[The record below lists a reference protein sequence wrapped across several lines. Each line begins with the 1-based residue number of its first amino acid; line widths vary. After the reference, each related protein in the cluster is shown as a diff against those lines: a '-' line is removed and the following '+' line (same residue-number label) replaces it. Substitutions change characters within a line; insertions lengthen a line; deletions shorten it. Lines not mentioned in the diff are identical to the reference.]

1 MKNIRKIPWLIL
13 LVQIAIIIYVA
24 VAFNVKDTTLSKGET
39 DDFNDGWVIERE
51 DGSQEEIKLP
61 YYEECE
67 AGAVI
72 KIRNVI
78 PEEYR
83 GKTLSFITADKNM
96 LIYVDGELIYEFGVN
111 DERDFGN
118 TPGSITN
125 FVDIPSELAKGE
137 IVIELTSPYENYG
150 ACIDAMTI
158 SDRDISILNMLN
170 RNMLGFACAIIML
183 LTSIMFCVLAWGQ
196 KWLKQGTEGT
206 EYLAVYSFISFIYYC
221 IETKAMHLFYG
232 NHTVYSVAVFLIL
245 MSMPMFMLAYFIKR
259 FEFENRKGIHA
270 VLILSIINACVQ
282 IPLQLLNVA
291 DFMDMALFSHALLF
305 ISIIILIVNLL
316 TISKRNKNVNYKMDI
331 VALCAL
337 GVSGVMDI
345 VRNYTLKA
353 EHIEKY
359 SRYGATIFFVIM
371 LMIHIVGIIRKYVS
385 ALEENAVLLEQKVEL
400 AEKKNEAKTVFL
412 TRMSHEIRTPINAVL
427 GMNKMIINETKE
439 DIIKEYAQDVESAAQ
454 ALLGIVNEILDL
466 SKMWVPKYF
475 LLGVTGRE
483 FLEIYSL

>member
-150 ACIDAMTI
+150 ACIDAMTV

-245 MSMPMFMLAYFIKR
+245 MSMPMFMLAYFIR
-259 FEFENRKGIHA
+259 
-270 VLILSIINACVQ
+270 
-282 IPLQLLNVA
+282 
-291 DFMDMALFSHALLF
+291 
-305 ISIIILIVNLL
+305 
-316 TISKRNKNVNYKMDI
+316 
-331 VALCAL
+331 
-337 GVSGVMDI
+337 
-345 VRNYTLKA
+345 
-353 EHIEKY
+353 
-359 SRYGATIFFVIM
+359 
-371 LMIHIVGIIRKYVS
+371 
-385 ALEENAVLLEQKVEL
+385 
-400 AEKKNEAKTVFL
+400 
-412 TRMSHEIRTPINAVL
+412 
-427 GMNKMIINETKE
+427 
-439 DIIKEYAQDVESAAQ
+439 
-454 ALLGIVNEILDL
+454 
-466 SKMWVPKYF
+466 
-475 LLGVTGRE
+475 
-483 FLEIYSL
+483 